1 MMKKNANTFSKNP
14 IEPSELIVTDK
25 GCIYHLGLHPLQ
37 IAHDIMVVGDPGR
50 VREVSNKFSSIECKV
65 ENREFITHTGIFNG
79 KRMTVLST
87 GIGTDNIDIVVNE
100 LDALVNIDLEKKTI
114 KEKHTSLNI
123 VRLGT
128 SGALQEDIP
137 VDSFLVSEYAMG
149 FDGVMGFY
157 DAKYDDDELK
167 IQNEFV
173 QHMNWPSS
181 INPPY
186 MVKGDADLIH
196 KIGNGYRKGIT
207 ITANGFY
214 GPQGRVLRLPVA
226 VPDMN
231 EKLRQFK
238 TGNLVCTNYEM
249 ETSALYG
256 ICGMLG
262 HKSATV
268 CVIIANRYAKKYS
281 KDYHQ
286 PVNNLIEQTLIRLT
300 S

>member
-1 MMKKNANTFSKNP
+1 MKVHSSTFSSQP

-25 GCIYHLGLHPLQ
+25 GCIYHLGLHPDQL
-37 IAHDIMVVGDPGR
+37 AHDILVVGDPGR
-50 VREVSNKFSSIECKV
+50 VKEVSSRFTSIESKT

-79 KRMTVLST
+79 KRITVLST
-87 GIGTDNIDIVVNE
+87 GIGTDNIDIVINE
-100 LDALVNIDLEKKTI
+100 LDALVNIDLQKRTI
-114 KEKHTSLNI
+114 KEKHTPLNI

-157 DAKYDDDELK
+157 EASYEPDEEK
-167 IQNEFV
+167 VQKEFV
-173 QHMNWPSS
+173 QHMNWPTS

-186 MVKGDADLIH
+186 LVKGDAGLIH
-196 KIGNGYRKGIT
+196 KIGHDLQKGIT

-231 EKLRQFK
+231 EKLRQFRS
-238 TGNLVCTNYEM
+238 GDLRCTNYEM

-256 ICGMLG
+256 LCGMLG
-262 HKSATV
+262 HRSATV
-268 CVIIANRYAKKYS
+268 CAIIANRYAKQYS
-281 KDYHQ
+281 KDYH
-286 PVNNLIEQTLIRLT
+286 VAVKKLIDQTLERL
-300 S
+300 SS

>member
-1 MMKKNANTFSKNP
+1 MLPSAYKHSSQP
-14 IEPSELIVTDK
+14 IEPSELIVTEK
-25 GCIYHLGLHPLQ
+25 GCIYHLGLHPSQ
-37 IAHDIMVVGDPGR
+37 IAHDILVVGDPGR
-50 VREVSNKFSSIECKV
+50 VKEVSAKFSSIESKT

-79 KRMTVLST
+79 KRITVLST
-87 GIGTDNIDIVVNE
+87 GIGTDNIDIVINE
-100 LDALVNIDLEKKTI
+100 LDALVNIDLENKTI

-157 DAKYDDDELK
+157 EGKYEENEIR
-167 IQNEFV
+167 IQSEFV
-173 QHMNWPSS
+173 KHMNWPVT

-186 MVKGDADLIH
+186 LVKGDSGLIQ
-196 KIGNGYRKGIT
+196 KIGHDHRKGIT

-238 TGNLVCTNYEM
+238 TGNLRCTNYEM

-256 ICGMLG
+256 LCGMLG

-268 CVIIANRYAKKYS
+268 CAIIANRYAKQYS
-281 KDYHQ
+281 KDYHKA
-286 PVNNLIEQTLIRLT
+286 VEKLIEITLERLED
-300 S
+300 